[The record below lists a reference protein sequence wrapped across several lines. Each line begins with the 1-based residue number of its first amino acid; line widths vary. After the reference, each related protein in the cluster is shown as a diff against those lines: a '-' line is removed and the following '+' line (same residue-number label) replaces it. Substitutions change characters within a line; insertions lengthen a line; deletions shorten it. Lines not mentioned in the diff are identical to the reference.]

1 MFNVF
6 NINNQHEN
14 YESDGKRNEKRKQT
28 RAHTHTH
35 NDVHWE
41 LSVANVAGEADEAD
55 EAETTTRWKRNMT
68 KK

>member
-1 MFNVF
+1 MNLTAR
-6 NINNQHEN
+6 EM
-14 YESDGKRNEKRKQT
+14 RNENKL
-28 RAHTHTH
+28 ALIHTH